1 MTASIFIPH
10 ELCEALASAGRLEL
24 DGDEL
29 TLTTGR
35 GRYRVREALRVIK
48 EVARGTDAPGLCGT
62 VQLRT
67 HVTDELGA
75 ELLGDSMLLDDS
87 AYDVVPGVLAE
98 PIGLWEPLL
107 DRTPC
112 GERAHL
118 TAI

>member
-48 EVARGTDAPGLCGT
+48 EVASGTDAPGLCGT

-75 ELLGDSMLLDDS
+75 ELSQSSSEHIRRDLELMSTLRS
-87 AYDVVPGVLAE
+87 VEQGVCSGYLRSRN
-98 PIGLWEPLL
+98 L
-107 DRTPC
+107 
-112 GERAHL
+112 
-118 TAI
+118 